1 MGTFCRAIFPNFDEY
16 ATGNVT
22 FYLKMY
28 VFRPSSAIFQYLAAD
43 LGLLRVR
50 KRFRR
55 GHIHIP
61 LKKKLVTPNSEFG
74 YDVKRV
80 AMKQSKSLLF
90 SKAIFSTLQV
100 PSGFLNSRP
109 A

>member
-55 GHIHIP
+55 GH
-61 LKKKLVTPNSEFG
+61 SEGGVIWAHAKF
-74 YDVKRV
+74 
-80 AMKQSKSLLF
+80 A
-90 SKAIFSTLQV
+90 TT
-100 PSGFLNSRP
+100 
-109 A
+109 